1 MMNFNEN
8 KYSDDICK
16 YEHFSQRASE
26 STRRETL
33 RRRKAI
39 LFILILF
46 CHAALFSQVKRGN
59 VWVTGHNGS
68 KINFNTPTISTSAN
82 NFPLKYFSA
91 GNSCIS
97 DTNGNLILASDGFNI
112 YDSTGQWLLDGDTIV
127 PTAYYLAK
135 NGHSINSQTSI
146 FLPKDSNQ
154 YYFITSSFSD
164 SQHID
169 CITNNNC
176 YHDLLLYNVI
186 DMNANG
192 GMGKVVQRMVPACS
206 SAHFRKTQMIP
217 CRHGNGKDW
226 WLLKNE
232 GDYGD
237 VHTFLFT
244 QDNVFDKGIQMF
256 NQPNWGPWDI
266 RGQSTFNSDGSRFA
280 TTSHGSCT
288 GLVFLADFDRC
299 HGVLSNPSVLQMP
312 WGSQQM
318 PWDTTLQERLSTGL
332 CFSPNGNFL
341 YVISNWNIYQY
352 DLLDNSWF
360 HVSGIDTSAEA
371 FMQYETAYKGPDNK
385 IYVGNFHGLSK
396 QMSRIDNPDVKGAG
410 CNFCPRCLRL
420 DSIAG
425 VFSVGTPPCMP
436 DYGLGAKTCWP
447 LESQQYA
454 VGSEQLE
461 VYPNPSSAVFII
473 KNKHGKNKE
482 LYTVLGE
489 LLFSTK
495 EDVINVSHFA
505 SGIYYLRCENEVVK
519 LIIE

>member
-1 MMNFNEN
+1 MRTIIIFVIIFQ
-8 KYSDDICK
+8 SIIT
-16 YEHFSQRASE
+16 FSQ
-26 STRRETL
+26 
-33 RRRKAI
+33 I
-39 LFILILF
+39 
-46 CHAALFSQVKRGN
+46 KRSYN
-59 VWVTGHNGS
+59 WVTGYSGNRVNFANGITTAGGLS
-68 KINFNTPTISTSAN
+68 PF
-82 NFPLKYFSA
+82 KYFYG

-97 DTNGNLILASDGFNI
+97 DTNGKLILASDGFNI

-127 PTAYYLAK
+127 PTAYYIAK

-146 FLPKDSNQ
+146 FLPKDNNQ

-176 YHDLLLYNVI
+176 YHDLLLYSII

-192 GMGKVVQRMVPACS
+192 GSGMVVQRMIPAFS
-206 SAHFRKTQMIP
+206 NGNFRKTQMMA
-217 CRHGNGKDW
+217 CRHGNGMDW

-244 QDNVFDKGIQMF
+244 QDSVYNKGTQVF

-280 TTSHGSCT
+280 STSHGSST

-299 HGVLSNPSVLQMP
+299 HGILSNPSVIQMP
-312 WGSQQM
+312 WGSQHN
-318 PWDTTLQERLSTGL
+318 PNDTTLMDRLSVGL
-332 CFSPNGNFL
+332 TFSRNNKFL
-341 YVISNWNIYQY
+341 YVISYTNVYQY
-352 DLLDNSWF
+352 DFQDSTWF
-360 HVSGIDTSAEA
+360 HVAGLDTLANA
-371 FMQYETAYKGPDNK
+371 AQGYETAYMGTDNK
-385 IYVGNFHGLSK
+385 IYIGNLGGLSK

-420 DSIAG
+420 DSLGGNAY
-425 VFSVGTPPCMP
+425 VGTPPCMP

-447 LESQQYA
+447 LESMQYA

-505 SGIYYLRCENEVVK
+505 KGIYYLRCENEVVK
-519 LIIE
+519 VIIE